1 MDINFPLILVVLT
14 ALALV
19 IWLFDRLVLVPRRVQ
34 RDQALRTRFPGWQ
47 QEGSADAAG
56 YAAAAASALRE
67 PVPVEYARSFLPV
80 LAAVLVLRSFLVEPF
95 QIPSSSMVPTLLV
108 GDYILVNK
116 FAWGIRLPVLNTKVI
131 EVGKP
136 ERGDVMVFFPPNR
149 PEYFIK
155 RVIGLPGD
163 RIAYHDKVLYVNGER
178 VPQELIV
185 QMPPAAPSYQILE
198 ESLGTHPH
206 IMRKEL
212 LRGGP
217 DNFEITVDPGH
228 YFMMGDNRDNS
239 SDSRIWGQVPEA
251 NVVGKAFAIW
261 MHWGSFLSL
270 PDFAR
275 VGTIR

>member
-14 ALALV
+14 GLSFV
-19 IWLFDRLVLVPRRVQ
+19 IWLLDRLVLAPGRARRAE
-34 RDQALRTRFPGWQ
+34 DLRARFPAWQ
-47 QEGSADAAG
+47 QEGSNDASAF
-56 YAAAAASALRE
+56 AVAAASVLRE

-80 LAAVLVLRSFLVEPF
+80 LAAVLVLRSFIVEPF

-116 FAWGIRLPVLNTKVI
+116 FSWGIRLPVLNTKVI
-131 EVGKP
+131 DVGQP
-136 ERGDVMVFFPPNR
+136 DRGDVMVFFPPNR

-163 RIAYHDKVLYVNGER
+163 RIAYRDKVLYVNGER
-178 VPQELIV
+178 VRQELIV

-198 ESLGTHPH
+198 ESLGAHPH
-206 IMRKEL
+206 VMRKEL

-217 DNFEITVDPGH
+217 DNFEVTVEPGH

-261 MHWGSFLSL
+261 MHWGSFFSL
-270 PDFAR
+270 PDFSR
-275 VGTIR
+275 VGMIR

>member
-1 MDINFPLILVVLT
+1 MDINFPLILVALT
-14 ALALV
+14 ALAFV
-19 IWLFDRLVLVPRRVQ
+19 IWLADVTVLAPRR
-34 RDQALRTRFPGWQ
+34 DPG
-47 QEGSADAAG
+47 
-56 YAAAAASALRE
+56 RPE

-131 EVGKP
+131 EVGQP

-163 RIAYHDKVLYVNGER
+163 HIAYHDKVLYVNGEQ

-185 QMPPAAPSYQILE
+185 QMPPAAPTYQILQE
-198 ESLGTHPH
+198 TLGEHGH
-206 IMRKEL
+206 VMRKEL
-212 LRGGP
+212 QRSGP
-217 DNFEITVDPGH
+217 DNFEITVEPGH

-251 NVVGKAFAIW
+251 NVVGKAFAVW
-261 MHWGSFLSL
+261 MHWGSFLSI
-270 PDFAR
+270 PDFSR
-275 VGTIR
+275 VGMIR